1 MIAAGQCLSF
11 SVCLFFNFVVVF
23 VFFKRQQTFFLSCQ
37 LTIRRNDLYVVF
49 TSIFQS
55 FNLSHFFSTGKRIAC
70 KPSNDAS
77 FSLSFDRACVK
88 EQLVVVLS
96 SVSRRC
102 LLFAEVLN
110 YMHFGKL

>member
-1 MIAAGQCLSF
+1 MICILCSHLS
-11 SVCLFFNFVVVF
+11 L
-23 VFFKRQQTFFLSCQ
+23 
-37 LTIRRNDLYVVF
+37 
-49 TSIFQS
+49 
-55 FNLSHFFSTGKRIAC
+55 NLSHFFSTGKRITC
-70 KPSNDAS
+70 EPSNGAS

>member
-1 MIAAGQCLSF
+1 MLS
-11 SVCLFFNFVVVF
+11 LH
-23 VFFKRQQTFFLSCQ
+23 L
-37 LTIRRNDLYVVF
+37 
-49 TSIFQS
+49 S

-70 KPSNDAS
+70 KPSNGAS

-96 SVSRRC
+96 RVSRRC

-110 YMHFGKL
+110 YIHFGKLLLST

>member
-11 SVCLFFNFVVVF
+11 SVCLCVLNFVFILFFRDSNVF
-23 VFFKRQQTFFLSCQ
+23 PLSCQ
-37 LTIRRNDLYVVF
+37 LTIKRNYLSVVF
-49 TSIFQS
+49 TSIFKS
-55 FNLSHFFSTGKRIAC
+55 FSFFRTGKRIAC
-70 KPSNDAS
+70 KPSNGAS

-88 EQLVVVLS
+88 EQLVLVLS

-102 LLFAEVLN
+102 LLIAEVLN

>member
-23 VFFKRQQTFFLSCQ
+23 FFKRQQTFFVSCQ

-49 TSIFQS
+49 TSIF
-55 FNLSHFFSTGKRIAC
+55 LIFSVQGSGLPVI
-70 KPSNDAS
+70 KPSNGAS

>member
-1 MIAAGQCLSF
+1 MLS
-11 SVCLFFNFVVVF
+11 L
-23 VFFKRQQTFFLSCQ
+23 LP
-37 LTIRRNDLYVVF
+37 
-49 TSIFQS
+49 S

-70 KPSNDAS
+70 KPSNGAS
-77 FSLSFDRACVK
+77 FSLSFDRVK

-110 YMHFGKL
+110 YIHLGKL